1 MAAKE
6 ITTRTVL
13 PQQVVPAIDTHNAQ
27 SGAVRRDF
35 IEAVVIALL
44 AFSIGLAV
52 AATLCNSR
60 DHYQYRAQEGQQ
72 WLN

>member
-1 MAAKE
+1 MAVNDRS
-6 ITTRTVL
+6 IPPGL
-13 PQQVVPAIDTHNAQ
+13 PQVFPTTEPHNAQ

-52 AATLCNSR
+52 AAALCNSR
-60 DHYQYRAQEGQQ
+60 HHYQTPAHEEQHNG
-72 WLN
+72 